1 MCFTENVRGDAGNSV
16 APERKECNLRDGEIT
31 NLDVVPAAVDNQ
43 VSILVTY
50 TDGSTF
56 ALNDEFTKTVDVGR
70 PAQEDSEEYE
80 VESAAAIDTEAARR
94 GLLKNREDASAIL
107 GQLGGMPQL
116 QWRIVHK
123 ANSRQFQLFALKLS
137 ALDGIQN
144 ANRGVTLLMSHDLTS
159 SPTNERTGGR
169 YELHA
174 ASGTLYELTG
184 EKLGVYDLSGTVPRL
199 VTRIGSRSAP
209 VSRFARLSNTSVLAV
224 GGGMATV
231 YETKFG
237 SVQGST
243 SLMATM
249 SGTQPRKRKHEEIG
263 SESGTFDLLNA
274 FSELGLAVG
283 ISGSELM
290 ALQLQDIITGNKR
303 SKRHGTRLADVI
315 GKGTVKETRAA
326 QKAERRTEKWEL
338 WKSRVDE
345 LVAANDMEGLEAIVA
360 DDKKLGRQRQQ
371 HHLEDLDQETGMF
384 YDDTAAYEEL
394 WPLPETFD
402 PRDLD
407 RNKILYLLSK
417 IFSYGD
423 AEDSH
428 LEVAIQSPKL
438 IEWLALTGFLS
449 TASIRKAFKPT
460 NVGLLEG
467 DAQIQPGNIM
477 AAVGKIDEDFQLTH
491 DLLHL
496 AVHLDIEEI
505 IEALRMILQSF
516 SINKPTEAPLALP
529 APPVVNG
536 DVQMVNGDAES
547 ELEVAEDELDHAV
560 NALTAGLEV
569 RSDALRA
576 IFARLH
582 ALHPS
587 NVTSAMRKMMSQEEL
602 FFLLHILR
610 IELADGGWTSRYI
623 DIGEAGAEGGMVD
636 ALAGMEASGPS
647 DESIRVIGFLLN
659 CGVDAIGVGGWL
671 VGLGSN
677 WSAKELVES
686 LRAEVSA
693 GYEGCLEASTVQTF
707 LAEVE
712 RFSATAGDS
721 GLQYGDHYDDEMD
734 DETERAVL
742 PIGGRAVAPIVHAR
756 NDKGARKS
764 KVARAQEKSRNVGK
778 YVFERIRI

>member
-1 MCFTENVRGDAGNSV
+1 
-16 APERKECNLRDGEIT
+16 
-31 NLDVVPAAVDNQ
+31 
-43 VSILVTY
+43 
-50 TDGSTF
+50 
-56 ALNDEFTKTVDVGR
+56 
-70 PAQEDSEEYE
+70 
-80 VESAAAIDTEAARR
+80 
-94 GLLKNREDASAIL
+94 
-107 GQLGGMPQL
+107 
-116 QWRIVHK
+116 
-123 ANSRQFQLFALKLS
+123 
-137 ALDGIQN
+137 
-144 ANRGVTLLMSHDLTS
+144 MSL
-159 SPTNERTGGR
+159 
-169 YELHA
+169 
-174 ASGTLYELTG
+174 
-184 EKLGVYDLSGTVPRL
+184 
-199 VTRIGSRSAP
+199 I
-209 VSRFARLSNTSVLAV
+209 
-224 GGGMATV
+224 AT
-231 YETKFG
+231 T
-237 SVQGST
+237 
-243 SLMATM
+243 
-249 SGTQPRKRKHEEIG
+249 SGTQPRKRKHDEIAN
-263 SESGTFDLLNA
+263 ESGTFDLISA

-290 ALQLQDIITGNKR
+290 ALQMQDTITGNKR
-303 SKRHGTRLADVI
+303 SKLRGTRLADVI
-315 GKGTVKETRAA
+315 GQGTVKETRAA

-345 LVAANDMEGLEAIVA
+345 LVAANDMEGLEALVA
-360 DDKKLGRQRQQ
+360 NDRKLGRQRQP
-371 HHLEDLDQETGMF
+371 HNLEDLDQETGMF

-402 PRDLD
+402 PQDLD

-428 LEVAIQSPKL
+428 LEVAVQSPKL

-449 TASIRKAFKPT
+449 AASIRKAFQT
-460 NVGLLEG
+460 WDDGLSNMGARIVQLG
-467 DAQIQPGNIM
+467 DIM
-477 AAVGKIDEDFQLTH
+477 AAVRKMDEDFQLTH

-516 SINKPTEAPLALP
+516 SINQPTEAPLALP
-529 APPVVNG
+529 APHAVSG
-536 DVQMVNGDAES
+536 DTQLPNGDADS

-582 ALHPS
+582 ALHS
-587 NVTSAMRKMMSQEEL
+587 SDVTSAMRRMMSQEEL
-602 FFLLHILR
+602 FFLVHILR

-636 ALAGMEASGPS
+636 ALAGMEQSGPS

-659 CGVDAIGVGGWL
+659 CAVDAIGVSGWL
-671 VGLGSN
+671 VGLGNN

-707 LAEVE
+707 LAEIE
-712 RFSATAGDS
+712 RYSAAAG
-721 GLQYGDHYDDEMD
+721 GLERRYEDHYDEQTGDEM
-734 DETERAVL
+734 ERAVL
-742 PIGGRAVAPIVHAR
+742 PIGGKAASPNVNAR
-756 NDKGARKS
+756 SDKGARKS
-764 KVARAQEKSRNVGK
+764 KIARAQEKSRNVGK